1 MYLGT
6 GVRTE
11 SRKTKYTLK
20 KRMIVILWRCLDAC
34 LFFLS
39 EESVGG
45 GERVGDWWG
54 RRDCVLWERVEGGL
68 QERGEIDCVCSEG
81 SGWVWRG
88 LTYKLGLR
96 FGW

>member
-1 MYLGT
+1 MLVSSFW
-6 GVRTE
+6 VR
-11 SRKTKYTLK
+11 
-20 KRMIVILWRCLDAC
+20 
-34 LFFLS
+34 
-39 EESVGG
+39 SVGG
-45 GERVGDWWG
+45 GERLGDWWG